1 MGKNEFCLYWISFL
15 LIFSG
20 LSMLSCRF
28 STNTYKEGEILYKT
42 QCSGCHGDQAEGWAN
57 LYPSLQSEQLAT
69 DYRNNLAC
77 WIKFGKIYN
86 TIDSNSRPSIV
97 EMPAQSHLSDI
108 EICNIL
114 NFLNS
119 KIWQRS
125 QFTLQEINLQLN
137 SCEIK
142 SKK

>member
-1 MGKNEFCLYWISFL
+1 MIKNEFSLYWIYFL
-15 LIFSG
+15 LIFSS
-20 LSMLSCRF
+20 LSMLSCTF
-28 STNTYKEGEILYKT
+28 STNTYKEGAILYKT
-42 QCSGCHGDQAEGWAN
+42 QCAGCHGDQAEGWAN
-57 LYPSLQSEQLAT
+57 LYPSLQSKQLAT

-77 WIKFGKIYN
+77 WIKFGKISN

-119 KIWQRS
+119 KIWQQGR
-125 QFTLQEINLQLN
+125 FTLQEINLQLN
-137 SCEIK
+137 SCELK
-142 SKK
+142 SRK